1 MNVID
6 IVIIVVILFG
16 AIIGFKRGALS
27 EFLTFFGFFIIVLG
41 SFLLKNKVSEFLYL
55 NLPFFKFHGL
65 LNGVTA
71 INILLYEVIS
81 FFIVFIVLYI
91 IFKSTVLVSK
101 IFKKF
106 FDASIIISIPMKIG
120 GAILGIIEN
129 YLFLFIVLYL
139 MSIPFLD
146 NDIVKNSKLR
156 KVILEKTPIINMYV
170 ENTVNVGREFW
181 DIADKYKT
189 NADQENLNLET
200 INLLLKYNVT
210 KVESIDILVDK
221 NKIQINNIESVL
233 INYRD

>member
-1 MNVID
+1 M
-6 IVIIVVILFG
+6 
-16 AIIGFKRGALS
+16 S
-27 EFLTFFGFFIIVLG
+27 
-41 SFLLKNKVSEFLYL
+41 
-55 NLPFFKFHGL
+55 LPFFD
-65 LNGVTA
+65 
-71 INILLYEVIS
+71 I
-81 FFIVFIVLYI
+81 
-91 IFKSTVLVSK
+91 
-101 IFKKF
+101 
-106 FDASIIISIPMKIG
+106 
-120 GAILGIIEN
+120 
-129 YLFLFIVLYL
+129 
-139 MSIPFLD
+139 
-146 NDIVKNSKLR
+146 DIVKNSKLR